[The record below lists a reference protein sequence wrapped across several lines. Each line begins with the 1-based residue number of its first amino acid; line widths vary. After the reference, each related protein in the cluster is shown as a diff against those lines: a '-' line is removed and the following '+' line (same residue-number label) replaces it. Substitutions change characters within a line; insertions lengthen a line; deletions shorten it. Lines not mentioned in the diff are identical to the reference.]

1 MEYVSTR
8 GRAEPVDFER
18 ALLDGLAPD
27 GGLYVPERWPV
38 FSRDDMEAAGH
49 RSFSETAAAVVSA
62 YAGDAIDLATLK
74 ALARDAYA
82 TFDHPDTAPLRS
94 LGGEDWLLELH
105 HGPTL
110 AFKDVAMQFLGRLF
124 DHFLT
129 RRDAR
134 VTIIGATSGDTG
146 AAAIEAF
153 RGQDRV
159 DVFILHP
166 EGRVSE
172 VQRRIMTSVPDDN
185 VINLSV
191 SGTFDDCQR
200 IVKAL
205 FNDRQFAERLR
216 LGGVNSINWVR
227 LAVQIV
233 YYFTAAARLGAPDRA
248 VSFTVPTGN
257 FGDVFAGY
265 AAKKMG
271 LPVDKLCVAVNRND
285 ILHRVLKSGRYT
297 PAGVQKTSSPS
308 MDIQV
313 ASNFERLV
321 FEASGRDAA
330 YVRDFMANVDGGEG
344 ARLADE
350 PLAAI
355 REDFVSEAI
364 SEEET
369 AAAIAA
375 FAAAH
380 SAAAGDLID
389 PHTAVGIAATAKA
402 RARGALEGPV
412 VTLATAHAAKFPEAV
427 AAACGRTPVLP
438 ERFSDL
444 YERKERCLPVENS
457 VEAVRSVL
465 LERSRAA

>member
-8 GRAEPVDFER
+8 GRAQAVGFER

-27 GGLYVPERWPV
+27 GGLYMPARWPQV
-38 FSRDDMEAAGH
+38 SGEEIEAVAAQP
-49 RSFSETAAAVVSA
+49 FSETAAWIVGA
-62 YAGDAIDLATLK
+62 YAGEAIDRDTLGTI
-74 ALARDAYA
+74 AREAYA
-82 TFDHPDTAPLRS
+82 SFDHPDTAPLRP

-110 AFKDVAMQFLGRLF
+110 AFKDVAMQLLGRLF
-124 DHFLT
+124 DHFLA

-153 RGQDRV
+153 RGQDRA

-166 EGRVSE
+166 QGRVSE
-172 VQRRIMTSVPDDN
+172 VQRRIMTSVADAN
-185 VINLSV
+185 IFNIAIA
-191 SGTFDDCQR
+191 GTFDDCQR
-200 IVKAL
+200 IVKSL
-205 FNDRQFAERLR
+205 FNDRAFAGRLR

-227 LAVQIV
+227 LAVHIV
-233 YYFTAAARLGAPDRA
+233 YYFTAAAAVGAPTRR

-271 LPVDKLCVAVNRND
+271 LSIDRLCVAVNRND
-285 ILHRVLKSGRYT
+285 ILHRALTSGLYQPQDVCRT
-297 PAGVQKTSSPS
+297 ASPS

-321 FEASGRDAA
+321 FETSGRDPRV
-330 YVRDFMANVDGGEG
+330 VRDFMADVEGPDG
-344 ARLADE
+344 ARLPDPA
-350 PLAAI
+350 
-355 REDFVSEAI
+355 REEILKDFTSEAVSEA
-364 SEEET
+364 ET
-369 AAAIAA
+369 AEAIAA
-375 FAAAH
+375 FARAH
-380 SAAAGDLID
+380 AGRGDDLVD
-389 PHTAVGIAATAKA
+389 PHTAVGIAATEKA

-427 AAACGRTPVLP
+427 AAASGRIPVLP
-438 ERFSDL
+438 ERFRDL
-444 YERKERCLPVENS
+444 HLREERCLEAGAS
-457 VEAVRSVL
+457 VEAVKAL
-465 LERSRAA
+465 MLERARAA